1 MNDEV
6 REKNCK
12 DYEETTVDLIEEWLD
27 DGSAEGI
34 ENDEVDGLR
43 KEIQRMF
50 RSCIGKEDT
59 SHNDSDDYNT

>member
-59 SHNDSDDYNT
+59 SHNDSDDNNT